1 MVACGCCRRRRARA
15 PRLASAREPHSLL
28 TAVATDPVPA
38 QVALRAAAVV
48 AAVAVVVAA
57 AAVVVVVVMRVRVL
71 GVAQHTRLETARP
84 APTSSC
90 LVAGWNHGAAATSPT
105 AVAAGRARRR
115 TAARV
120 VARVE
125 QLGAGS
131 RLHRRRRTRMW
142 VGLGMGVGVPPSLL
156 LMQALALALALLLV
170 RHQRR
175 NKQVEE
181 HATAKRRCR
190 RHNHPGSDHGGPLHE
205 PILHPPHR
213 QLQRQPKRPLLVAAV
228 GELVP
233 HAALRL
239 RHHSAARALIRA
251 GGGPTA
257 HSLWGAVLWCVNEEW
272 LIPCAP
278 TKYDTD
284 DHDVKDS
291 PVSLV
296 CVHVCVANAFYA
308 AVNRATVSHSHPPRA
323 QYE

>member
-1 MVACGCCRRRRARA
+1 M
-15 PRLASAREPHSLL
+15 
-28 TAVATDPVPA
+28 
-38 QVALRAAAVV
+38 
-48 AAVAVVVAA
+48 VVVG
-57 AAVVVVVVMRVRVL
+57 MRVRVL

-131 RLHRRRRTRMW
+131 WLHRRRRTRMW

-205 PILHPPHR
+205 QILHPPHR

-239 RHHSAARALIRA
+239 RHHNAARALIRA
-251 GGGPTA
+251 GGGT
-257 HSLWGAVLWCVNEEW
+257 HSAFIVGCCAVRGVW
-272 LIPCAP
+272 LVPCAP
-278 TKYDTD
+278 TKSDTD
-284 DHDVKDS
+284 DVKDS